1 MAEKK
6 YDYNFLV
13 NTFIVIVAAT
23 VPAICWGIYLE
34 LKETNRTQSA
44 HTVLLTNNT
53 EEHKALTSAISEVRS
68 DGKDLSRR
76 LTRVEA
82 KVGIKPI
89 DDYE

>member
-13 NTFIVIVAAT
+13 NTFVVIVAA
-23 VPAICWGIYLE
+23 VLPAISWGIYLE
-34 LKETNRTQSA
+34 LKDANRTQAA
-44 HTVLLTNNT
+44 HTILLASNI
-53 EEHKALTSAISEVRS
+53 EEHKTLTSSIGEIRSEA
-68 DGKDLSRR
+68 KDFNKR

-82 KVGIKPI
+82 KVGLKTP